1 MQQSPEYKR
10 GDVLLVLFPNSDLV
24 TAKPRPALVLQADDL
39 DTGLSQTIVAM
50 ITSKMFR
57 ANHPSR
63 VSILLSTPEGQ
74 LSGLLSDSVVMTDN
88 LATIIEE
95 AIDRKIGNIEM
106 SKIVIALKHTLGLS
120 EKPAVLR

>member
-1 MQQSPEYKR
+1 
-10 GDVLLVLFPNSDLV
+10 
-24 TAKPRPALVLQADDL
+24 
-39 DTGLSQTIVAM
+39 
-50 ITSKMFR
+50 
-57 ANHPSR
+57 
-63 VSILLSTPEGQ
+63 
-74 LSGLLSDSVVMTDN
+74 MTDN